1 MENRAWERVKSKDAT
16 FGEKAAAWVVTTAM
30 KAKQKM
36 GAGTKKRMRSRKSKS
51 SNKFGGKIG
60 AGVKKR
66 RRSRKSKRPCKFGG
80 KLSFRQHILHPVLK
94 ALTEIAN
101 DKTGSGLTDRK
112 NLRQISLKALKFA
125 RSAVRKAGGR
135 KRIRIP
141 RIIPF
146 ETKVGGFLPLIPLF
160 AGLSALGSLAGGA
173 SAIAKTV
180 IDAKN
185 AKKKLE
191 EDRRHNTAME
201 TIGSGLYLK
210 KSCKGGF
217 GLFLKKQKNYQ

>member
-1 MENRAWERVKSKDAT
+1 
-16 FGEKAAAWVVTTAM
+16 M
-30 KAKQKM
+30 KTKQ
-36 GAGTKKRMRSRKSKS
+36 
-51 SNKFGGKIG
+51 KIG
-60 AGVKKR
+60 AGVKR
-66 RRSRKSKRPCKFGG
+66 RRKTKKSTRRCKIGG
-80 KLSFRQHILHPVLK
+80 KLSFRQHLLHPVLK
-94 ALTEIAN
+94 ALTEIVN

-112 NLRQISLKALKFA
+112 NLRQLSMKALKLA
-125 RSAVRKAGGR
+125 RNTVRKAGGR

-160 AGLSALGSLAGGA
+160 AGLSALGSVAGGA

-185 AKKKLE
+185 AKKKME
-191 EDRRHNTAME
+191 EDRRHNAAME
-201 TIGSGLYLK
+201 AIGKKGSGLYLR
-210 KSCKGGF
+210 KSPKGGF

>member
-1 MENRAWERVKSKDAT
+1 
-16 FGEKAAAWVVTTAM
+16 M

-36 GAGTKKRMRSRKSKS
+36 GAGVKSKRSKRRNRKSKH
-51 SNKFGGKIG
+51 
-60 AGVKKR
+60 
-66 RRSRKSKRPCKFGG
+66 PCKIGG
-80 KLSFRQHILHPVLK
+80 KLSFRQHILQPILK
-94 ALTEIAN
+94 ALTEITK

-112 NLRQISLKALKFA
+112 NLRQLSLKAVKLA

-160 AGLSALGSLAGGA
+160 AGLSALGSVAGGA

-185 AKKKLE
+185 AKKKLD

-201 TIGSGLYLK
+201 AIGKKGSGLYLRK
-210 KSCKGGF
+210 TRKGGF